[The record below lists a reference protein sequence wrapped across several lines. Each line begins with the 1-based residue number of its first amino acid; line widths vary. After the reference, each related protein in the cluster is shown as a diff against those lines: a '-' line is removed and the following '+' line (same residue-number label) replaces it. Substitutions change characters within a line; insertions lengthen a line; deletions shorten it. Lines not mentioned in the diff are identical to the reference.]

1 MMKAASVCTT
11 VSRKTSKD
19 DNLRLEP
26 FASRCFSMERFAS
39 DQLCL
44 ENCMAVVSR
53 RAFNISAASLLA
65 SLSLPKSVVAETR
78 KTSVAL
84 LLSGVITDGGWSQL
98 AYNGLTTLKSR
109 GFRTAYAENIT
120 LAQMDQVT
128 RGYSDDGFDL
138 VIGHGVEFTSTL
150 LEVAPDYPGQ
160 HFFVTTFIPQPQIPR
175 NIMFVNMGYFGA
187 AFGAGVLAALIS
199 SKKVVGY
206 VGGAD
211 DPNQQRMKK
220 AFMAGAEQAVPGI
233 RAIGIITGDYDN
245 AAKGREAASILIG
258 NGADV
263 IWHSAD
269 ITGLGV
275 IQAAAAGNIKVLG
288 CYSDQTELAPNN
300 VATSFELNLAGM
312 VTSIAGFVAN
322 GTFAGGTEW
331 RPAVNQMWLLKNAAN
346 GDHNPRLISP
356 AQWEAFQAV
365 WRDVAAR
372 KIDVD
377 RFAAI

>member
-1 MMKAASVCTT
+1 MVG
-11 VSRKTSKD
+11 
-19 DNLRLEP
+19 LI
-26 FASRCFSMERFAS
+26 
-39 DQLCL
+39 QLCPEKYMPL
-44 ENCMAVVSR
+44 WSR
-53 RAFNISAASLLA
+53 RTFNTCAASLLA
-65 SLSLPKSVVAETR
+65 SMCLPRIAKSQTR
-78 KTSVAL
+78 PTSVAL

-98 AYNGLTTLKSR
+98 AYNGLVTLKSR

-120 LAQMDQVT
+120 LAQMDEVT

-150 LEVAPDYPGQ
+150 LEVSPDYPRQ
-160 HFFVTTFIPQPQIPR
+160 HFFVTTFIPQPHVPP

-199 SKKVVGY
+199 SKRQAVGY

-220 AFMAGAEQAVPGI
+220 AFIAGTQHAVPGI
-233 RAIGIITGDYDN
+233 RAMGIITGDYDN

-288 CYSDQTELAPNN
+288 CYSDQADLAPNN
-300 VATSFELNLAGM
+300 VATSFELNLSGM

-331 RPAVNQMWLLKNAAN
+331 RPPVNQMWLLKNGRN
-346 GDHNPRLISP
+346 GDYNPRLISQP
-356 AQWEAFQAV
+356 QWDSFQAV

-377 RFAAI
+377 RFAAL